1 MGIRLPRAL
10 RAGGEDPVNT
20 WSVTM
25 DAAVAEAPAVALP
38 REDVHAAEP
47 FRMSAVK
54 FAMWLFL
61 ASEVMFFAGLLG
73 SYLVL
78 RFSHPDRFSE
88 EALHLNWPLATFN
101 TVVLIGSSLTMALAV
116 SAAQAG
122 QAPRTARFLGLTFV
136 LGVVFLI
143 VKAIEYGTKIQL
155 GILPSTSLFYASY
168 FTMTGCHALHL
179 IGGLV
184 PVTVVGLRALRGR
197 VDGGKVE
204 LVGLYWHFVDLVWI
218 FLFPLLYLI

>member
-1 MGIRLPRAL
+1 MDAVTADVPVVAL
-10 RAGGEDPVNT
+10 QGED
-20 WSVTM
+20 
-25 DAAVAEAPAVALP
+25 A
-38 REDVHAAEP
+38 HAAEP
-47 FRMSAVK
+47 FRMTAVK

-78 RFSHPDRFSE
+78 RFSHPDQFSE
-88 EALHLNWPLATFN
+88 EATHLNWPLATFN

-122 QAPRTARFLGLTFV
+122 QASRTARFLGFTFV

-143 VKAIEYGTKIQL
+143 VKGIEYNSKIHH
-155 GILPSTSLFYASY
+155 GIVPSTSLFYASY

-184 PVTVVGLRALRGR
+184 PVTVVGLRAMRGR